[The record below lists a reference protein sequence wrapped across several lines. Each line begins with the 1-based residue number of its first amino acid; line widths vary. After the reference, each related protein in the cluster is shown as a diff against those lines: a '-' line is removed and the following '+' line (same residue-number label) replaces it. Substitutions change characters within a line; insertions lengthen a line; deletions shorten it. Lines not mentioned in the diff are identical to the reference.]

1 MSWGFRWRPY
11 VSVAQRR
18 AKAARE
24 TAHRRKNGSELSPVQ
39 PAGRQVATTFWGKA
53 WCNNLEA
60 YSDYENRL
68 PRGRTY
74 VRNGSV
80 IDLRIAAGEV
90 KALVQGS
97 DLYKIRIRIQ
107 PLAEARW
114 KSILSDCAGK
124 IDSLIELLQGRL
136 SAAVMQI
143 VTRPEQGLFPA
154 PKEISLSCS
163 CPDWADMCK
172 HVAAA
177 LYGVGTRLDA
187 KPELIFL
194 LRGVDPV
201 ELIGRASAA
210 EAVRQVAPIDGT
222 ARMDET
228 ELADVFGIE
237 IDSQPAAAPVKLEEP
252 TPPAYGAPEPA
263 ALVPSR
269 PRPVRTKRV
278 RAKPASR
285 LRQMSAAARKRI
297 AEAMKARW
305 RAVRDQKKVERKP
318 IAAKP
323 KPRTRKVTREVGR

>member
-11 VSVAQRR
+11 VSVAKRR
-18 AKAARE
+18 ANATREAARL
-24 TAHRRKNGSELSPVQ
+24 RKNGKELAPVQ
-39 PAGRQVATTFWGKA
+39 PAGRQIATTFWGKA

-80 IDLRIAAGEV
+80 IDLQIAPGEV
-90 KALVQGS
+90 QALVQGS
-97 DLYKIRIRIQ
+97 DLYKIRIQIQ
-107 PLAEARW
+107 PLAKARW
-114 KSILSDCAGK
+114 KRILAESAGK

-136 SAAVMQI
+136 SAAVMQV

-163 CPDWADMCK
+163 CPDWAEMCK

-187 KPELIFL
+187 KPELLFL

-201 ELIGRASAA
+201 ELIGSASAA

-222 ARMDET
+222 APMDET

-237 IDSQPAAAPVKLEEP
+237 IDSQPAAAPVKLEER
-252 TPPAYGAPEPA
+252 TPPAYGAPEPT
-263 ALVPSR
+263 ALVPSQ
-269 PRPVRTKRV
+269 PRPVRAKAA

-285 LRQMSAAARKRI
+285 PRGMSAAARRRI

-305 RAVRDQKKVERKP
+305 RAAKEPKKAERKP
-318 IAAKP
+318 VASKP
-323 KPRTRKVTREVGR
+323 KPRTRKVTRAGGR

>member
-11 VSVAQRR
+11 VSAAQRR
-18 AKAARE
+18 ANAARK
-24 TAHRRKNGSELSPVQ
+24 TARLRKSGKNLAPVQ
-39 PAGRQVATTFWGKA
+39 PSGRQIATTFWGKA
-53 WCNNLEA
+53 WCENLEA

-80 IDLRIAAGEV
+80 LDLQITPGEV
-90 KALVQGS
+90 QALVQGS

-107 PLAEARW
+107 PLAKTRW
-114 KSILSDCAGK
+114 KWILAESAGK

-136 SAAVMQI
+136 SAAVMQV

-177 LYGVGTRLDA
+177 LYGVGTRLDNQ
-187 KPELIFL
+187 PELLFL
-194 LRGVDPV
+194 LREVDPV
-201 ELIGRASAA
+201 ELIGSASAA

-222 ARMDET
+222 ARMDEA

-237 IDSQPAAAPVKLEEP
+237 IDSQPAPSPIKLEEP
-252 TPPAYGAPEPA
+252 APPAYGAPELA
-263 ALVPSR
+263 APVPSR
-269 PRPVRTKRV
+269 PRPARTKRV

-305 RAVRDQKKVERKP
+305 RSAREQKKVEQKP
-318 IAAKP
+318 VASKP
-323 KPRTRKVTREVGR
+323 KRRTRKVTREVGP

>member
-24 TAHRRKNGSELSPVQ
+24 AARQRKNGKVLAPVQ
-39 PAGRQVATTFWGKA
+39 PAGRQIATTFWGKA
-53 WCNNLEA
+53 WCDNLEA

-80 IDLRIAAGEV
+80 IDLQIVAGEV
-90 KALVQGS
+90 QALVQGS
-97 DLYKIRIRIQ
+97 DLYKIRIQIQ
-107 PLAEARW
+107 SLAKARW
-114 KSILSDCAGK
+114 KWILSECAGK

-154 PKEISLSCS
+154 PKEIALSCS

-177 LYGVGTRLDA
+177 LYGVGARLDN
-187 KPELIFL
+187 KPEPLFL

-201 ELIGRASAA
+201 ELIGKASAA

-222 ARMDET
+222 ARMDDS

-237 IDSQPAAAPVKLEEP
+237 IDSQPAVAPGKLEEP
-252 TPPAYGAPEPA
+252 APPAYRTPKPA
-263 ALVPSR
+263 APVLRR
-269 PRPVRTKRV
+269 PKPVRNKSGR
-278 RAKPASR
+278 
-285 LRQMSAAARKRI
+285 RQPRISAAARKRI
-297 AEAMKARW
+297 AEAMKQRW
-305 RAVRDQKKVERKP
+305 RAAREQGKAAGKP
-318 IAAKP
+318 VATKGKP
-323 KPRTRKVTREVGR
+323 PTRKATRNAIR